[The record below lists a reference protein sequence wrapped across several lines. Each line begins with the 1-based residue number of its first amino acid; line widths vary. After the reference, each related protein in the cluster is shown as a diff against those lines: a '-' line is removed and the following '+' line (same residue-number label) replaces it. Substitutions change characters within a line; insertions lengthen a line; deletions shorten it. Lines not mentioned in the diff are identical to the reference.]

1 MAIRVEMR
9 NFTACPATG
18 VPCARKAKLRFRK
31 KASVEPMATPIAAP
45 TGVGSFRTFLHT
57 RRTQTS
63 STVAS
68 APTWRLRAAH
78 ERITRWTSART
89 DERP

>member
-1 MAIRVEMR
+1 
-9 NFTACPATG
+9 
-18 VPCARKAKLRFRK
+18 
-31 KASVEPMATPIAAP
+31 MATPIAAP
-45 TGVGSFRTFLHT
+45 TGVGNFKIFLHT

-78 ERITRWTSART
+78 ERITRWTSARN